1 MISWARKLAIS
12 PRLWVSAGLLCF
24 GASIV
29 VGYHQDQLAA
39 YEAMKTKIG
48 TPPETLIQDFNPGQH
63 SNQLNEVR
71 LLAEAGLAQAAT
83 YNLGT
88 DEITRWVNFIPIYPV
103 SRQSLPLAE
112 TYIAESNGVPR
123 RPFAR
128 SDAGKIQAQEDM
140 LRVLDKQPL
149 GIMLSENFQFSADA
163 ASASGVRIV
172 GDGQQGP
179 LVSIYG
185 AQISGEALFASAATA
200 LEAQDVNVLPTL
212 PLISPYPRGARTMP
226 TFVDYT
232 PLRTALDW
240 AAVVFVLIGVASM
253 FSIFPRFQKPKKE
266 APIVVEAFGEMPAVF
281 QPIRTQE
288 DLQRE
293 EAEQEPT
300 TRRVISRVVSRNYSD
315 A

>member
-1 MISWARKLAIS
+1 MVSWARKLAIS

-24 GASIV
+24 GASVV

-39 YEAMKTKIG
+39 FQAMKTKIG

-88 DEITRWVNFIPIYPV
+88 EEITRWVSFIPIYPV
-103 SRQSLPLAE
+103 SRQSLPFAE
-112 TYIAESNGVPR
+112 KYIAENSGAPR
-123 RPFAR
+123 RPFPR
-128 SDAGKIQAQEDM
+128 SDAGAIQAQEDM

-149 GIMLSENFQFSADA
+149 GVILSENFQFSADA

-179 LVSIYG
+179 LISIFG
-185 AQISGEALFASAATA
+185 AQVSGEAMLASAAIA
-200 LEAQDVNVLPTL
+200 LEAQDVNVLPNL
-212 PLISPYPRGARTMP
+212 PLIAPYPRGARSVP
-226 TFVDYT
+226 TLADYT
-232 PLRTALDW
+232 PLRSALDW
-240 AAVVFVLIGVASM
+240 TAVALVLIGVASM

-266 APIVVEAFGEMPAVF
+266 GPIVVEAFGEMPAVF

-300 TRRVISRVVSRNYSD
+300 TRRVISRVVTRNYSD